1 MTSTRMLYFPQP
13 AQDQAL
19 HQAQRAQQPVAVQ
32 VQQHQKAAPAS
43 APAASLTDKAF
54 DLSPDLICILDFDGC
69 IRAANPATEKIL
81 GFQQSELVGKSL
93 ISLVHLED
101 REGTLG
107 HDRDLLAGTAPLPLE
122 NRVRRNDGTY
132 VWLLWNQVAL
142 RDQELIFASARDI
155 TARKTEEVEL
165 RIHRYK
171 LEAQAKEAAT
181 SVTRANAILL
191 AEISHRRQ
199 VVQSLCEV
207 QEKYRSVF
215 EHAVEGIFQS
225 TPEGKYLSVN
235 PALARIKGYASPEEL
250 IADMDDIGEQ
260 SYVDPTRRR
269 DLKELMEERGVAM
282 GFEYEAYRKDGRK
295 IWLSLNAR
303 AVRDAEGSLL
313 YYEGTVEDITERKR
327 LADQLRLA
335 QKMEAVGRL
344 AGGVAHD
351 FNNLLGVINGHTEL
365 LLSRLGEGSSNRWN
379 LDEIAKASR
388 RAAAL
393 VRQLL
398 AFSRRQVLQ
407 PTVLDLNS
415 VLGDVESMLG
425 RIIGEN
431 IVLQTVFEKNLGA
444 VKADQSQIEQVIINL
459 AVNARDAMPQGG
471 KVTIETRNVNAG
483 EPELASGTPSQNYV
497 EISVAD
503 TGMGMDAATQT
514 RMFEPFFTTKEQ
526 GKGTGLGLA
535 TVYGIV
541 KQSGGFISVRSEVDK
556 GSTFQIFLPRV
567 KARPTA
573 IPKQTP
579 AQNEQ
584 SRSGTETILLV
595 EDDVALRQ
603 LVLSLLLRLGYKVL
617 EAASGAQA
625 VKIAK
630 KLGSKIDLLLTD
642 VVMPGM
648 SGPHLVEEIAA
659 IQPEMKVLFMSG
671 YPEPACADGE
681 TLEADQPLLRKPFKQ
696 PELARMIR
704 EVLEQSQMSGAKAE

>member
-13 AQDQAL
+13 QPD
-19 HQAQRAQQPVAVQ
+19 QAQRSQQPVTAQAAQ
-32 VQQHQKAAPAS
+32 VQQQQQAAPAC
-43 APAASLTDKAF
+43 APIVELADKAF
-54 DLSPDLICILDFDGC
+54 DVSPDLIWILGFDGC
-69 IRAANPATEKIL
+69 IRSVNPATEKVL
-81 GFQQSELVGKSL
+81 GFSKTELAGKSL

-101 REGTLG
+101 REATLG
-107 HDRDLLAGTAPLPLE
+107 HDRDLLAGTATLPLE
-122 NRVRRNDGTY
+122 NRLRRRDGTY
-132 VWLLWNQVAL
+132 VWLLWNQVPV
-142 RDQELIFASARDI
+142 RDQEMIFASARDI

-171 LEAQAKEAAT
+171 LEGQAKEYAA
-181 SVTRANAILL
+181 SVARANSILL
-191 AEISHRRQ
+191 AEISHRRE

-215 EHAVEGIFQS
+215 ENAVEGIFQS

-269 DLKELMEERGVAM
+269 ELKELMEKQGLAM

-303 AVRDAEGSLL
+303 AVRDADGSLL

-365 LLSRLGEGSSNRWN
+365 LLGRLGEGSAHRWN

-431 IVLQTVFEKNLGA
+431 IVLATVFEKNLGA

-459 AVNARDAMPQGG
+459 AVNARDAMPKGG
-471 KVTIETRNVNAG
+471 KLTIETRNVNPG
-483 EPELASGTPSQNYV
+483 DQELAGGTPGQDYV
-497 EISVAD
+497 AIQVTD
-503 TGMGMDAATQT
+503 TGTGMDAATQT

-541 KQSGGFISVRSEVDK
+541 KQSGGFISVRSEIDQ
-556 GSTFQIFLPRV
+556 GSSFQIFLPRV
-567 KARPTA
+567 KARATA
-573 IPKQTP
+573 VPKQTT
-579 AQNEQ
+579 AEIEQ
-584 SRSGTETILLV
+584 SCSGTETILLV

-603 LVLSLLLRLGYKVL
+603 LILSVLLRLGYKVL
-617 EAASGAQA
+617 EAANGAQA

-630 KLGSKIDLLLTD
+630 KVGGKIDLLLTD
-642 VVMPGM
+642 VVMPGI
-648 SGPHLVEEIAA
+648 SGTHLVDEILA

-671 YPEPACADGE
+671 YPEPAHADGE
-681 TLEADQPLLRKPFKQ
+681 TLEADKPLLRKPFQQ
-696 PELARMIR
+696 PELAGMIR
-704 EVLEQSQMSGAKAE
+704 EVLEQSQASGTAAE